1 MEKLSIQIL
10 SVPHRE
16 KLIAEIQCN
25 HYVLAEINQDYNDL
39 QIEVFSYD
47 EIQIMTSLDEFIKI
61 LEEAKNK
68 LLES

>member
-16 KLIAEIQCN
+16 ELIAEIQCN

-47 EIQIMTSLDEFIKI
+47 ETQIMISLDEFIKI

-68 LLES
+68 LLEL